1 MRLEKDH
8 SCRTGLAW
16 RTTIPQGPLG
26 DALLDAFDD
35 AGFPLSSES
44 FGLVV
49 FEERNTRHRV
59 LVVPATGRLQL
70 RLHYITPSESR
81 LVEAERV
88 GELLGRI
95 FHDGDESNEGDEG
108 DESGGESDKG
118 EAES

>member
-16 RTTIPQGPLG
+16 RTTIPRGPLG

-70 RLHYITPSESR
+70 RLHYITPSENR

-95 FHDGDESNEGDEG
+95 FDGGDG
-108 DESGGESDKG
+108 GESGESESESDKG
-118 EAES
+118 EAVS